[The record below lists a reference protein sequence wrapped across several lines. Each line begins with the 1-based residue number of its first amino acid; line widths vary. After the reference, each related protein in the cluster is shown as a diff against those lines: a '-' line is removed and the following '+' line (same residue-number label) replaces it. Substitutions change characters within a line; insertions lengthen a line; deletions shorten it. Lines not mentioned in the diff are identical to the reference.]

1 MSDGMTE
8 MCREEA
14 MSLGLEKG
22 WAYPQKQEDVVNR
35 PNHYQLFGNLEV
47 IDAIRE
53 LLTPEEF
60 RGYLKGN
67 VLKYRLR
74 AGKKD
79 NVEQDI
85 KKALKYEGWLDK

>member
-1 MSDGMTE
+1 MTS
-8 MCREEA
+8 R
-14 MSLGLEKG
+14 SK
-22 WAYPQKQEDVVNR
+22 DVVNN
-35 PNHYQLFGNLEV
+35 PNHYKLFGTTEV
-47 IDAIRE
+47 IDLIKE
-53 LLTPEEF
+53 LLTEEEF

-85 KKALKYEGWLDK
+85 NKALKYEKWITGE